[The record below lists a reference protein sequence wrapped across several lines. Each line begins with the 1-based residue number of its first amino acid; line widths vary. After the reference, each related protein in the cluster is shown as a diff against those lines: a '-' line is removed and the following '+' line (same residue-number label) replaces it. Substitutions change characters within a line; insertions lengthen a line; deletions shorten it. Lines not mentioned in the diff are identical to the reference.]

1 MGEIMNKFKLGQ
13 TVKILDSGF
22 LYSTYY
28 TLATHL
34 QLDKWVAKAEPKEN
48 SNYKVIGISIHP
60 LKGDVIV
67 YAIESNDGVFL
78 VGEGGLE
85 AVDLPCPFCGNVD
98 IQFYDTEY
106 VGDSYAPYC
115 TIECGNCPCVMTG
128 SSLIDVKSKWNTR
141 NERI

>member
-1 MGEIMNKFKLGQ
+1 MNKFKLGQ
-13 TVKILDSGF
+13 ITKLVNDNF
-22 LYSTYY
+22 LYENYY
-28 TLATHL
+28 SLATHL
-34 QLDKWVAKAEPKEN
+34 QLDKWVAYAQPKEN

-98 IQFYDTEY
+98 IQFYQNHRKT
-106 VGDSYAPYC
+106 SC
-115 TIECGNCPCVMTG
+115 
-128 SSLIDVKSKWNTR
+128 L
-141 NERI
+141 